1 MTLFEAVQS
10 RDAEALEKLA
20 AEAKD
25 LNEEFEGG
33 RTALIEAAATGQLD
47 LVKILLEA
55 GADPSL
61 KDFEKETALLKAA
74 ANGELEV
81 VHALAPMATEDERD
95 LARAFLK
102 AHGKSFSPEY
112 QGPADDFGKLKRA
125 AATASARVSKFVGH
139 DSPSERLAR
148 VERSEQNAKKKK

>member
-10 RDAEALEKLA
+10 RDAEALKKLA
-20 AEAKD
+20 GQAKD
-25 LNEEFEGG
+25 INEAFDAG
-33 RTALIEAAATGQLD
+33 RTALIEAAALGELQ
-47 LVKILLEA
+47 LVKVLLEA

-61 KDFEKETALLKAA
+61 RDADHETALLKAA
-74 ANGELEV
+74 ANGHLEV
-81 VHALAPMATEDERD
+81 VYALAPLAEEDERD

-112 QGPADDFGKLKRA
+112 QGPDADFGKLKRA

-148 VERSEQNAKKKK
+148 VERSEKNARKK

>member
-10 RDAEALEKLA
+10 SDAGALEKLA
-20 AEAKD
+20 AEVKD
-25 LNEEFEGG
+25 LNESFDEG

-61 KDFEKETALLKAA
+61 KDGEHETALLKAA
-74 ANGELEV
+74 ANAHLEV
-81 VHALAPMATEDERD
+81 VHLLAPMASEDERD

-112 QGPADDFGKLKRA
+112 QGPAEDFGKLKRA
-125 AATASARVSKFVGH
+125 AATASARLSKFVGH
-139 DSPSERLAR
+139 DDPSERLDR
-148 VERSEQNAKKKK
+148 VARSEKNAKKK